1 MAETFSMRVDGL
13 RELQARLKEF
23 APKLAAKALGASVN
37 AGAKVIKDDAI
48 ARAPYYTG
56 VVQDGHPPPGT
67 LRRSIITVKI
77 PKESNQYKKVYAVT
91 VRTGLKYRF
100 AGNGWKGQDAFYWRF
115 VEFGH
120 FTRQPNS
127 GKRLRKTDKGEKNSG
142 SLAGQVQS
150 GSVRWVPAQ
159 PFMRPAFEMKKNEA
173 LQAMQNKLADRIKIE
188 VGLMKK

>member
-115 VEFGH
+115 VEFG
-120 FTRQPNS
+120 TS
-127 GKRLRKTDKGEKNSG
+127 AMTAK
-142 SLAGQVQS
+142 
-150 GSVRWVPAQ
+150 
-159 PFMRPAFEMKKNEA
+159 PFMRPAFESEKVA
-173 LQAMQNKLADRIKIE
+173 AMDKIIDELHFNIEKLAIAR
-188 VGLMKK
+188 